1 MSGPDADG
9 GAGHEGE
16 PESGDGSGSGPDP
29 EVDLLVRGKLVNVLT
44 GTIEERA
51 VAVDDGEVVGF
62 GERPA
67 RETHEAAYVAPGLIN
82 AHMHVESTMLSL
94 PRFAEVAVP
103 RGVTGVVTDPHEIAN
118 VLGVAGVRELAAHAA
133 HTPLRARFTVPS
145 SVPASD
151 LQDAGARLGPDAVA
165 DLLDAD
171 RVVGLAE
178 VMDVAGVLAGDPAVH
193 AKIEAAR
200 ERGLVVDGHMP
211 RVTGRRLDEAAR
223 RLDTDH
229 ESRALDEAREKAAAG
244 VKIHVREGSS
254 SQDLDALAP
263 LVDAVDSRRLMLC
276 TDNLYVDDLSD
287 RGGVDGV
294 LRRAIDLGV
303 DPVEAVQMATIN
315 VAETYGLPF
324 GRIEPG
330 APADLVLL
338 SDLETWDV
346 DRVVVDGVV
355 DPLADAPDPPA
366 YELDH
371 NSVHRDP
378 VDPDDLARSVADDGR
393 GAATRTVRVIDHTG
407 AVTVEDRGE
416 VPVVDGRLGPNPDA
430 DLLPAAVIERHGGDG
445 GVGKGFVH
453 GFGLDRGALASTVA
467 HDAHNLVVVGAGYDA
482 MARAANELREVGGG
496 LTVVDPDAGTTTLP
510 LPVAGLVSQEPAEA
524 VAERYAAVGAAARAI
539 GTALPKGIMALDN
552 LSLEV
557 VPEIRLT
564 NRGLVDVERM
574 AHVDLL
580 V

>member
-1 MSGPDADG
+1 MAGSDAG
-9 GAGHEGE
+9 
-16 PESGDGSGSGPDP
+16 
-29 EVDLLVRGKLVNVLT
+29 EVDLLVRGRLVNVLT

-51 VAVDDGEVVGF
+51 VAVDDGAVVGF

-82 AHMHVESTMLSL
+82 GHMHVESTMLSL

-178 VMDVAGVLAGDPAVH
+178 VMDVEGVVGGDPAVH
-193 AKIEAAR
+193 AKIDAAR

-223 RLDTDH
+223 HLDTDH
-229 ESRALDEAREKAAAG
+229 ESRAFEEAREKAAAG
-244 VKIHVREGSS
+244 VRIHLREGSS
-254 SQDLDALAP
+254 SSDLAALAP
-263 LVDAVDSRRLMLC
+263 LVDAVDGRRLMLC
-276 TDNLYVDDLSD
+276 TDNLYVDDLRD
-287 RGGVDGV
+287 RGGIDGV
-294 LRRAIDLGV
+294 VRRAIDLGV

-324 GRIEPG
+324 GRIKPG

-338 SDLETWDV
+338 SELETWDV

-355 DPLADAPDPPA
+355 DPVAGAPAPPT

-371 NSVHRDP
+371 NSVHLDP
-378 VDPDDLARSVADDGR
+378 VDPADLARSVPAESGSGRRNGGGDRDGSGDGNGER
-393 GAATRTVRVIDHTG
+393 ETRTVRVIDHTG

-416 VPVVDGRLGPNPDA
+416 VPVVDGRLGPNPDS
-430 DLLPAAVIERHGGDG
+430 DLLSAAVIERHGGDG
-445 GVGKGFVH
+445 GVGVGFVH

-467 HDAHNLVVVGAGYDA
+467 HDAHNLVVVGADYAA
-482 MARAANELREVGGG
+482 MARAANELRAVGGG

-510 LPVAGLVSQEPAEA
+510 LPVGGLVSQEPAGA
-524 VAERYAAVGAAARAI
+524 VARQYAAVEAAARAI

-574 AHVDLL
+574 EHVDLL